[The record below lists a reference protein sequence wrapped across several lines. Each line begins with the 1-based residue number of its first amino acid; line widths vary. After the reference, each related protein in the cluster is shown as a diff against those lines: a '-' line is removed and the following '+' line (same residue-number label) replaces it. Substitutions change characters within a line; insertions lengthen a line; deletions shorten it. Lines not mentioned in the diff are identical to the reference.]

1 MLKTP
6 EAAELLDVSEATLK
20 RWRRRT
26 LREGRQIGPKWKK
39 VPLKGLVDVVVYDEA
54 DIEKWIKDRMVAA

>member
-6 EAAELLDVSEATLK
+6 EAAKFLGVSEDTMK

-26 LREGRQIGPKWKK
+26 LREGRQIGPQWKK
-39 VPLKGLVDVVVYDEA
+39 VPLKGLVDVVLYDEA
-54 DIEKWIKDRMVAA
+54 ELQRWMKNRMVAA

>member
-6 EAAELLDVSEATLK
+6 EAAERIGVSEDTMK

-26 LREGRQIGPKWKK
+26 QREGRQIGPVWERK
-39 VPLKGLVDVVVYDEA
+39 PHGLMDVVVYDEA
-54 DIEKWIKDRMVAA
+54 VLDQWIKDRTVVA

>member
-6 EAAELLDVSEATLK
+6 EAAERIGVSEDTLK

-26 LREGRQIGPKWKK
+26 RNEGRQIGPKW
-39 VPLKGLVDVVVYDEA
+39 VRQPLRGLVDVVVYEEA
-54 DIEKWIKDRMVAA
+54 EVDQWIKNRTVTV

>member
-6 EAAELLDVSEATLK
+6 EAAERLDVSVDTLK

-26 LREGRQIGPKWKK
+26 LREGRQIGPPWKK
-39 VPLKGLVDVVVYDEA
+39 VPLRGLVDVVVYDE
-54 DIEKWIKDRMVAA
+54 DELQQWINDRMVTA

>member
-6 EAAELLDVSEATLK
+6 EAAEYLGVSVDTLK

-26 LREGRQIGPKWKK
+26 QREDRQIGPKWARQ
-39 VPLKGLVDVVVYDEA
+39 VHGLMEVVVYDEA
-54 DIEKWIKDRMVAA
+54 ELDQFKNRTVIA